1 MRTPKPLCWLVGAV
15 VAALLVALAMLMPV
29 VSTAATPAPTAQATN
44 PPRTLRVAILI
55 TRPPF
60 VHKTDTGYSGLAMDI
75 WQKIS
80 LAQNWGSV
88 YTVVPKLSE
97 GLRLVE
103 TGKADVFI
111 SNLSITSARRKLVDF
126 SQPYF
131 DSGLQIM
138 VDSDQANGAADLWHG
153 LVANGHIRVFV
164 GGTLLIILAALIA
177 TFLERRFNP
186 EFPKEWPHG
195 VAESLYN
202 VASVVFSGKTNH
214 KPLPGPL
221 GKLLQTFWLIAGV
234 ASVAYV
240 TSAITSVMTA
250 NVINGTING
259 PADLAHKRVGTKE
272 DSTAETY
279 LRSLNLQV
287 SVYPD
292 IDDAI
297 HALEHGSVRA
307 VVFDFPTL
315 RYYAEQNPDEHV
327 SVVGSVFD
335 AQAYGFAMALGS
347 NLREPIDYELLQLRE
362 SGFVDELKNKYF
374 GAN

>member
-1 MRTPKPLCWLVGAV
+1 MA
-15 VAALLVALAMLMPV
+15 AALLLTLASVPV
-29 VSTAATPAPTAQATN
+29 VAVAASPAPAAAPTN
-44 PPRTLRVAILI
+44 APRTLRVAILI

-60 VHKTDTGYSGLAMDI
+60 VHKTETGYTGFAMDL
-75 WQKIS
+75 WNKIA

-88 YTVVPKLSE
+88 YTEVPKLSE

-103 TGKADVFI
+103 TGKADIFI
-111 SNLSITSARRKLVDF
+111 SNLSITSERRKLVDF

-138 VDSDQANGAADLWHG
+138 VDSDHVNGASDLWHG
-153 LVANGHIRVFV
+153 LVANGHIRVFA
-164 GGTLLIILAALIA
+164 GGTLLIVAAALIA
-177 TFLERRFNP
+177 TVLERRFNP

-195 VAESLYN
+195 LAESVYN

-221 GKLLQTFWLIAGV
+221 GKVLQTFWLIAGV

-250 NVINGTING
+250 NTINGTING
-259 PADLAHKRVGTKE
+259 PADLAHKRVGTKA
-272 DSTAETY
+272 DSTAETF
-279 LRSLNLQV
+279 LRSQNLQV
-287 SVYPD
+287 VTYPA

-307 VVFDFPTL
+307 VVFDYPTL
-315 RYYAEQNPDEHV
+315 RYYVQEHSEEHV

-335 AQAYGFAMALGS
+335 AQYYGLAMPLGS
-347 NLREPIDYELLQLRE
+347 NLRQPIDYELLQLRE
-362 SGFVDELKNKYF
+362 DGVYDELKNKYF